1 MDDAP
6 TTRTTEA
13 TRLPSYKL
21 LFCAAIT
28 GVVLVGGAL
37 HEDRP
42 PQPGPAQQRAPAAR
56 PAPER
61 APQSP
66 AAGPA
71 PERAPQPPAA
81 RPAPERAP
89 QPPAVGPLAPADPVR
104 LLIPAIGVNAPLT
117 RLELNEKGALQP
129 PPAAAPTLAGW
140 YGDGATPG
148 ENGTAVTA
156 GHVDTPAGRGVFYRL
171 GALGKGDTI
180 DVVRKDRRTAVFTVD
195 AVEVHDKNDFPDEKV
210 YGDSGRPELRVITCG
225 GDRSSKGG
233 YEGNVVVYA
242 TLSAVK

>member
-1 MDDAP
+1 MDDTP
-6 TTRTTEA
+6 TTRTTDA
-13 TRLPSYKL
+13 ARLPSYKL
-21 LFCAAIT
+21 LVCAGIA
-28 GVVLVGGAL
+28 GAVLVGGAL

-42 PQPGPAQQRAPAAR
+42 PQPSPAQQRAAAAR

-61 APQSP
+61 A
-66 AAGPA
+66 A
-71 PERAPQPPAA
+71 PL
-81 RPAPERAP
+81 
-89 QPPAVGPLAPADPVR
+89 PPAVEPLAPADPVR

-129 PPAAAPTLAGW
+129 PPAGAPALAGW

-225 GDRSSKGG
+225 GDRSAKGG

>member
-1 MDDAP
+1 MDDTP
-6 TTRTTEA
+6 TTGVADAARV
-13 TRLPSYKL
+13 PSYKL
-21 LFCAAIT
+21 LVCAAIA
-28 GVVLVGGAL
+28 GAVLVGSAL
-37 HEDRP
+37 HEDGP
-42 PQPGPAQQRAPAAR
+42 PQPSPVQQRAPAA
-56 PAPER
+56 A
-61 APQSP
+61 
-66 AAGPA
+66 
-71 PERAPQPPAA
+71 
-81 RPAPERAP
+81 PAPERAP
-89 QPPAVGPLAPADPVR
+89 QPPAVEALAAADPVR

-117 RLELNEKGALQP
+117 RLELNEKGALRP
-129 PPAAAPTLAGW
+129 PPAAAPALAGW

-171 GALGKGDTI
+171 GALVKGDTI

-225 GDRSSKGG
+225 GDRSAGGG

-242 TLSAVK
+242 TLTSVK